1 MKKMGQKKWSPS
13 CFSICRGRALFLKTG
28 EERICFDKITKM
40 PLLMPLVSSSS
51 IYPIFSA
58 LVNPSQTPINTKFEP
73 NIK

>member
-1 MKKMGQKKWSPS
+1 MKKIGQNKWSPS
-13 CFSICRGRALFLKTG
+13 CFSICRGRALFLKRG
-28 EERICFDKITKM
+28 EESICFDKITKM

-58 LVNPSQTPINTKFEP
+58 LVNPSQTPIDTKFEP